1 MRENNFCSKKLK
13 CFYILLRLTTPNQTR
28 PINQPKLPK
37 MLTRNQYK
45 KQQEQWQQQQEQQ
58 QQQQQCQQNLAQ
70 KQQEELVIAN
80 IKSHLSSIDDTSAC
94 RCADCKISK
103 INKMYEYMLLGE
115 TERTLLLP
123 MFDKFRVTM
132 ITKTREL
139 KSDVLDRIKKSEGKG
154 CITCRTELLERLDEM
169 SSFLE
174 GEQQY
179 TSSKSPTKK
188 VSKQVVLRRS
198 ARLMAKYS

>member
-198 ARLMAKYS
+198 ARLMAKYA

>member
-45 KQQEQWQQQQEQQ
+45 KQQEQWRQQQQQEQQ
-58 QQQQQCQQNLAQ
+58 QCQQNRAQ

-94 RCADCKISK
+94 RCADCKIGK

-198 ARLMAKYS
+198 ARLMAKYA

>member
-1 MRENNFCSKKLK
+1 
-13 CFYILLRLTTPNQTR
+13 
-28 PINQPKLPK
+28 

-45 KQQEQWQQQQEQQ
+45 KQQEQQE
-58 QQQQQCQQNLAQ
+58 QQQCQQNLTQ
-70 KQQEELVIAN
+70 QQQEQLVIAN
-80 IKSHLSSIDDTSAC
+80 IKYHLASIDDTSEC
-94 RCADCKISK
+94 RCADCKIGK
-103 INKMYEYMLLGE
+103 INKMYEYMLLDKTKG
-115 TERTLLLP
+115 TLLLP
-123 MFDKFRVTM
+123 MFDRFRVTTM
-132 ITKTREL
+132 TKTREL
-139 KSDVLDRIKKSEGKG
+139 KTDVLDRIKKGEGKV

-198 ARLMAKYS
+198 ARLMAKYA

>member
-1 MRENNFCSKKLK
+1 M
-13 CFYILLRLTTPNQTR
+13 
-28 PINQPKLPK
+28 
-37 MLTRNQYK
+37 
-45 KQQEQWQQQQEQQ
+45 
-58 QQQQQCQQNLAQ
+58 
-70 KQQEELVIAN
+70 IAN
-80 IKSHLSSIDDTSAC
+80 IKSHLASIDDTNAC

-115 TERTLLLP
+115 TKRILLLP
-123 MFDKFRVTM
+123 IFDKWRVTM

-139 KSDVLDRIKKSEGKG
+139 KSDVLDRIKKGKGKG

-198 ARLMAKYS
+198 ARLMAKNTHKQSII